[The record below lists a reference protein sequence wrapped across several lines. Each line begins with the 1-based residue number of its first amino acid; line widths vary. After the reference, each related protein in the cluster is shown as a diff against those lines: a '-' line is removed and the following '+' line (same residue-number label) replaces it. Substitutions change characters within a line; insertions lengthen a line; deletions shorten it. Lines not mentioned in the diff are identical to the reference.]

1 MSSTIKKITDN
12 KTNNTMKKE
21 TRKTAYESP
30 QTEAILIALEQSIA
44 NGSGTLDDL
53 TINELLDELDS

>member
-1 MSSTIKKITDN
+1 
-12 KTNNTMKKE
+12 MKKE